1 MAKLLVLAACTSALL
16 QQPAR
21 RVSLTPRMGVVKP
34 LVEINQSIEPTR
46 PRGQYHEDGVESH
59 TDATVRHLRSTQVK
73 PGDFKNGLTIERD
86 GGVWKVLNFQQT
98 KTARQ
103 AAMVRTKLKN
113 LVSGT
118 TVEDTFRM
126 SETFQ
131 TAQVDTNDAV
141 YSYDDGDSLVF
152 MDAVDF
158 DEITIPRESIE
169 NIDLVKDGMT
179 VQIVKWGDTIVDV
192 QLPTSETYEVTYTE
206 PGLKNAASTGQSKDA
221 TLETGAIIQV
231 PLFVEIGDVVKVKCA
246 EREFIERAKK

>member
-1 MAKLLVLAACTSALL
+1 MAKLLVLASCTSALL

-21 RVSLTPRMGVVKP
+21 RISLTPRMGV
-34 LVEINQSIEPTR
+34 
-46 PRGQYHEDGVESH
+46 
-59 TDATVRHLRSTQVK
+59 VK

-126 SETFQ
+126 TETFQ